1 MFSDIVKTLQDWNE
15 RTSSRQKLQHAY
27 IVTAIGLVV
36 SAGIV
41 GLVNYDLGQRIL
53 SGAFLAV
60 AAFLA
65 NAVIWALLQSFVL
78 LRLPAKK
85 LLLASRK
92 KSTRK

>member
-1 MFSDIVKTLQDWNE
+1 MFKDFIKTLQEWNE
-15 RTSSRQKLQHAY
+15 KTSSRQKLQHAY
-27 IVTAIGLVV
+27 IAVAIGLVV
-36 SAGIV
+36 AAGIV
-41 GLVNYDLGQRIL
+41 GLVNYDLGQSIL

-85 LLLASRK
+85 LLLASSK
-92 KSTRK
+92 KSPRK